1 MALPDFKN
9 IKFAFVQIV
18 DGIPSINYAMSLRKF
33 LINKPDGFY
42 YCFLIPDEH
51 FSGVDHSDLRN
62 LVSIEKNQMWDED
75 NRNTLLGFNSY
86 TNEFIINMNAYYG
99 LKDTDLKTDGKLPH
113 SGQSALSVAS
123 LSETK
128 TADSIITLN
137 QTDGKSLYL
146 SMKPIEVD
154 NTSSVTKVYPS
165 LCIDEEKKSIKDAPL
180 LVKSDTLW
188 AKSPTDGT
196 PIMANNCVKPLLT
209 KNGDLV
215 TLSKENKRYGYIKNT
230 GGTTNA
236 YYLKSNRFGKELVY
250 FNTISDTS
258 IAPLL
263 SCDKSVKIINKTS
276 AISVEYTETPLLAD
290 ILSAGESLTFQ
301 ITPKDKYVW
310 SYQAESLFNEDY
322 PNVVVYDSNPRLS
335 SINSISGGFGP
346 FKLTEFA
353 DQNVIGYEYNLISC
367 DTRKP
372 FLFNSTD
379 RVYGVGDETYIDAKT
394 LFNNLL
400 DGYIAL
406 ALCRLKSSSSNL
418 SIIRWKKGD
427 PVKTKTATSTTF
439 LPSYITVEGTT
450 KFGDAIYGASGT
462 ASAKLDAEVIQLSDV
477 TGATGFTDL
486 SDSDKLMKCEYFSC
500 ITIVRV

>member
-18 DGIPSINYAMSLRKF
+18 DGEPDINYSMSIRKF
-33 LINKPDGFY
+33 LINKPNGFY

-51 FSGVDHSDLRN
+51 FSGVDHSDLKN
-62 LVSIEKNQMWDED
+62 LVSIEKNQVWDED
-75 NRNTLLGFNSY
+75 TRSTLLGFNSY

-113 SGQSALSVAS
+113 SGQSALRVAS

-128 TADSIITLN
+128 TADSIITLK
-137 QTDGKSLYL
+137 QSDGKDLYL
-146 SMKPIEVD
+146 SVKPIEVYD
-154 NTSSVTKVYPS
+154 SAFATKVYPP

-209 KNGDLV
+209 SKGDLV
-215 TLSKENKRYGYIKNT
+215 TLSKGNKRYGYIKNT
-230 GGTTNA
+230 GGTTYA
-236 YYLKSNRFGKELVY
+236 YYLKTPRFGKELVY

-263 SCDKSVKIINKTS
+263 SCSTSANIINKTTS
-276 AISVEYTETPLLAD
+276 TSVEYTETPLLAD

-301 ITPKDKYVW
+301 LTPKDKYVW
-310 SYQAESLFNEDY
+310 SYNTELTLDQDY
-322 PNVVVYDSNPRLS
+322 PNIIAYSSNPKS
-335 SINSISGGFGP
+335 QSISGVDIAGSP
-346 FKLTEFA
+346 FKVTEFA

-379 RVYGVGDETYIDAKT
+379 RVYGVGNNTYIDAKT

-400 DGYIAL
+400 DGYVVL

-418 SIIRWKKGD
+418 TIVRWKKGD
-427 PVKTKTATSTTF
+427 PVKTKTSTSTTF
-439 LPSYITVEGTT
+439 VPSYITVEGTA

-486 SDSDKLMKCEYFSC
+486 SDSDKLMECEYYSC